1 AHEPDVILIQEN
13 ANVSRNEFGHEALPQ
28 MLRSLQE
35 QDYSILQ
42 EGEFVTVVWDRSR
55 EAFPIALPRLS
66 RMKGKVHAV
75 RVPALNAVI
84 LNVHLTFDGYGTK
97 ESKQT
102 RKDLEAIVAICKEQ
116 YRGTSI
122 ILAGDTN
129 RVPQED
135 RLDGAA
141 EVIEQLIDGLGILYM
156 PPGPTNVRYNCDK
169 DTTEYTYA
177 DFVADLTVRQIAM
190 QEVVKVQD
198 AASLVHS
205 YVLVTCYPVI
215 PLCQLTLAAA
225 PCPPMSAPAGPH
237 FPVDPVLKVGIP
249 AITSALPN
257 TGTGLPTCLS
267 CSDVGSW
274 ALGIWCPA
282 GPDTSAQGSAPNLG
296 VRARLWRS
304 DVAIVQLLSPRLL
317 TLAVA
322 APMSPVPEDYSVVAV
337 DSTPDGEAEG
347 PRLLDAPKPE
357 VQAGSFRDFCGD
369 HGVDLVISG
378 LRK

>member
-1 AHEPDVILIQEN
+1 
-13 ANVSRNEFGHEALPQ
+13 

-35 QDYSILQ
+35 QDYTILQ

-141 EVIEQLIDGLGILYM
+141 EVIEQLIDGLGIVYM

-177 DFVADLTVRQIAM
+177 DFVADLTVR
-190 QEVVKVQD
+190 
-198 AASLVHS
+198 S
-205 YVLVTCYPVI
+205 
-215 PLCQLTLAAA
+215 
-225 PCPPMSAPAGPH
+225 
-237 FPVDPVLKVGIP
+237 
-249 AITSALPN
+249 
-257 TGTGLPTCLS
+257 
-267 CSDVGSW
+267 
-274 ALGIWCPA
+274 
-282 GPDTSAQGSAPNLG
+282 
-296 VRARLWRS
+296 
-304 DVAIVQLLSPRLL
+304 
-317 TLAVA
+317 
-322 APMSPVPEDYSVVAV
+322 
-337 DSTPDGEAEG
+337 
-347 PRLLDAPKPE
+347 
-357 VQAGSFRDFCGD
+357 
-369 HGVDLVISG
+369 
-378 LRK
+378 